1 MQRRNNGLNA
11 PSGAGCFLTDWGPLG
26 CRSEVRLNAPSGA
39 GCFLT
44 PKLRRRGGEYLSLNA
59 SSGAGC
65 FLTLAGCCSCLGGCT
80 SLNAPS
86 GAGCFLTKLERLLN
100 DIPDLVLMHLLVL
113 GAF

>member
-44 PKLRRRGGEYLSLNA
+44 VISMGFEPYENKS
-59 SSGAGC
+59 
-65 FLTLAGCCSCLGGCT
+65 
-80 SLNAPS
+80 
-86 GAGCFLTKLERLLN
+86 
-100 DIPDLVLMHLLVL
+100 
-113 GAF
+113 